1 MVPVLLGPQKR
12 LDQIRVVDAT
22 TESMTI
28 RYPRAFTVPKY
39 TADGIGFVVTILD
52 IKPNVFTLHWLV
64 AALAVAFDTHLRP
77 DSNL

>member
-1 MVPVLLGPQKR
+1 MPQLLGQEKR
-12 LDQIRVVDAT
+12 LDQKRVVDAT

-52 IKPNVFTLHWLV
+52 IKPNRLILHWFV
-64 AALAVAFDTHLRP
+64 AALAITFYPHLGT

>member
-1 MVPVLLGPQKR
+1 MVPKLLGQEKR
-12 LDQIRVVDAT
+12 LDQKRVVDAT

-28 RYPRAFTVPKY
+28 RDPHTAVIPKNMSHRIGRVITIPTVVPN
-39 TADGIGFVVTILD
+39 IL
-52 IKPNVFTLHWLV
+52 TLDRLV

>member
-1 MVPVLLGPQKR
+1 MLPKLLGPQKR
-12 LDQIRVVDAT
+12 LNQIRAEDAT

-39 TADGIGFVVTILD
+39 TADGIGFVVTIPTV
-52 IKPNVFTLHWLV
+52 IPNVLALHWLV

>member
-1 MVPVLLGPQKR
+1 MPKLLGPKKR

-22 TESMTI
+22 TESVTI

-39 TADGIGFVVTILD
+39 TADGIGFVVAISGV
-52 IKPNVFTLHWLV
+52 IPNVLALDWLV